1 MVTHMDS
8 YLDRLHN
15 AITSA
20 TQGMT
25 NEDLVQHREGKWS
38 SAEILEHLYLTYK
51 GTSKGFERCWEAGKP
66 LASALTLKRRVAIA
80 AVIEAGYFPSG
91 RKAPERAYPKG
102 MPADK
107 VLTEVG
113 RQLAQ
118 MDEWISKCEAR
129 YGGRTRLVD
138 HPIFGPMTA
147 RQWRKFHW
155 LHGRHHVRQ
164 ILRLREESRS
174 SASG

>member
-1 MVTHMDS
+1 MPGCILLDGATATHMDS
-8 YLDRLHN
+8 YLERLHN

-20 TQGMT
+20 TQNMT
-25 NEDLVQHREGKWS
+25 IQELEQHPKGKWS
-38 SAEILEHLYLTYK
+38 TAEILEHLYLTYR

-66 LASALTLKRRVAIA
+66 LATALTLKQRVAIA
-80 AVIEAGYFPSG
+80 LVIDAGYFPDG
-91 RKAPERAYPKG
+91 RKSPERAYPKG

-107 VLTEVG
+107 VQAEVE

-118 MDEWISKCEAR
+118 MDEWITKCEAR
-129 YGGRTRLVD
+129 HGKRTRLVD
-138 HPIFGPMTA
+138 HPIFGPLTA

-164 ILRLREESRS
+164 
-174 SASG
+174 